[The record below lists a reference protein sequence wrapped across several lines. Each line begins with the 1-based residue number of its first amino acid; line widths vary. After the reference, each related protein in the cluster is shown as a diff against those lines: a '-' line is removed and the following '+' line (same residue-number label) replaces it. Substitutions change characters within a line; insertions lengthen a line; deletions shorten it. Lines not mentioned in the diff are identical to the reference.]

1 MDNET
6 LPVETTGLIEP
17 LHPEPLAIEI
27 KNLWRIYKAGT
38 SQEVQALRGI
48 DLSVRAGTFVALK
61 GRSGSGKTTL
71 INCIGGLD
79 RPTSGIIRVFGFE
92 PYNMNEKQLTLF
104 RRKQVGFIFQSFGL
118 SHNYTAYENVEL
130 MLRING
136 VPLREC
142 HDRVIYCLRL
152 VGLEKWKN
160 HRPDQLSGGQQQR
173 VAVARALVNRP
184 QIILADE
191 PTGDLD
197 SKTANEIMHI
207 FQQIVR
213 EEGVTM
219 LVSSHD
225 PVVEEF
231 ADRTVN
237 LKDGQFL
244 PENPVTTLGSS
255 EKNSYAE
262 RI

>member
-1 MDNET
+1 MAKEKNT
-6 LPVETTGLIEP
+6 VETTVETEA
-17 LHPEPLAIEI
+17 EPLAIEI
-27 KNLWRIYKAGT
+27 KDLWRIYQAGT
-38 SQEVQALRGI
+38 HQEVSALRGI
-48 DLSVRAGTFVALK
+48 DLTVKPGTFVALK

-79 RPTSGIIRVFGFE
+79 RPTSGLIRVFGQE
-92 PYNMNEKQLTLF
+92 PYHLNEKELTLF

-130 MLRING
+130 MLRIGG

-142 HDRVIYCLRL
+142 HERVLYCLRL

-184 QIILADE
+184 KLILVDE

-197 SKTANEIMHI
+197 STTANEILHI

-213 EEGVTM
+213 EEAVTL

-225 PVVEEF
+225 PVVQEF
-231 ADRTVN
+231 ADRTIN
-237 LKDGQFL
+237 LKDGKLL
-244 PENPVTTLGSS
+244 PESQDPTTLSS
-255 EKNSYAE
+255 EKATYA
-262 RI
+262 